1 MQGSGA
7 HNPWSPLDV
16 HRIFS
21 NKRPPPNEH
30 PPPRP
35 KYQTSAPS
43 NNLPPLAQHFLLME
57 GIQRKAVSIATL
69 LITLCVNCT
78 EMRLTYA

>member
-1 MQGSGA
+1 MSI
-7 HNPWSPLDV
+7 HPLGQNI
-16 HRIFS
+16 RQA
-21 NKRPPPNEH
+21 PP
-30 PPPRP
+30 
-35 KYQTSAPS
+35 SD
-43 NNLPPLAQHFLLME
+43 NLPPLAQHFLLME